1 MEKLRKLTVLIL
13 STIIMSSMTTNAF
26 AETNGSQIEKTS
38 FADIKSEVAR
48 EANIVKELP
57 EERTEYTKEFLL
69 DDGTKM
75 IAEYEQPVHYQD
87 GKDNWLEYDNTLD
100 SNLKN
105 RSSDFR
111 VDLSE
116 KADAKELVKVNT
128 KNYSVSW
135 GFKDAADSSYQKA
148 DTQDIKENG
157 NEKYT
162 TLSNLTSEVTYE
174 NVYKNVNLQYIV
186 SPAGVKENII
196 LKDADVQNE
205 FFISYNIGTLRA
217 VQKDD
222 YTITLYNSD
231 SKEVFS
237 IVAPYMTDGK
247 EELSTQL
254 KMNIESYG
262 DGVLEVKLAVDYW
275 YIHGLFRSFPITI
288 DPQIISPSNQY
299 CLNLNE
305 AYYSGYALNHG
316 PYYVNYRDIMVA
328 VPRSLYSLGDGER
341 IVSAKYKFSISNS
354 SSLFADENEDAIII
368 NAHKITNYSGS
379 AVSFSPEI
387 LDYDSVTYAD
397 NETITFDLTKTYR
410 DWYSEENNKRGFIL
424 EARDTVGSKTVNF
437 NTSTIKPVL
446 TLIYKDFKGTE
457 SSLSYH
463 TYDVGQNATAS
474 VSDYLGNLVINQKLY
489 EGTGSRNPIS
499 LSMTYNSVDCDDL
512 FPNGGAAGMGWQLSC
527 NQYIR
532 EAPTALANAGYLYI
546 YTDSDG
552 TEHFLKQ
559 SGDSDD
565 WYDDDGFGFS
575 MTVGETEITVENG
588 NTQKYQL
595 PASGGRLKSETDSN
609 GNTINYTYTG
619 NNITQITDGTGQR
632 SVVFM
637 YEGGMVKYVD
647 LPNGDY
653 LCLDY
658 DGDFLTSVLF
668 PDGRASVFEYDN
680 DILVSVQQIYQSYS
694 NVSGTVTFDYV
705 NDQVTKVTEYGSDD
719 TEGNYIEMEYGS
731 DNTTVFTD
739 KQNRTTTYTFDNYG
753 NKVSVLNANG
763 YLENNGG
770 SGFSALS
777 GADSFTKNYI
787 VQSTEQSTNY
797 FTKVDGDRAGADSS
811 GGTFNID
818 GDEHFLGSTSVK
830 ISNP

>member
-13 STIIMSSMTTNAF
+13 STIIMSSMTTNAH
-26 AETNGSQIEKTS
+26 AETNVSETKQTS
-38 FADIKSEVAR
+38 FSDVKGAAET
-48 EANIVKELP
+48 EAAIVKELP

-75 IAEYEQPVHYQD
+75 IAEYEQPIHYQD
-87 GKDNWLEYDNTLD
+87 DKDNWLEYDNTLD

-247 EELSTQL
+247 EEYSTQL
-254 KMNIESYG
+254 KMSIESYG
-262 DGVLEVKLAVDYW
+262 NGVLEVKLAVDYW

-288 DPQIISPSNQY
+288 DPQIVSPNNQY

-305 AYYSGYALNHG
+305 AYYSGYSLNHG
-316 PYYVNYRDIMVA
+316 PYYINYRDITVA
-328 VPRSLYSLGDGER
+328 VPHSLYSLGDGER

-354 SSLFADENEDAIII
+354 SNLFTNDNEDAIVI

-379 AVSFSPEI
+379 AVSFSPDI
-387 LDYDSVTYAD
+387 LDYDTVTYSD

-410 DWYSEENNKRGFIL
+410 DWYSEESNKRGFIL

-489 EGTGSRNPIS
+489 EGTARAI
-499 LSMTYNSVDCDDL
+499 LSA
-512 FPNGGAAGMGWQLSC
+512 FP
-527 NQYIR
+527 
-532 EAPTALANAGYLYI
+532 
-546 YTDSDG
+546 
-552 TEHFLKQ
+552 
-559 SGDSDD
+559 
-565 WYDDDGFGFS
+565 
-575 MTVGETEITVENG
+575 
-588 NTQKYQL
+588 
-595 PASGGRLKSETDSN
+595 
-609 GNTINYTYTG
+609 
-619 NNITQITDGTGQR
+619 
-632 SVVFM
+632 
-637 YEGGMVKYVD
+637 
-647 LPNGDY
+647 
-653 LCLDY
+653 
-658 DGDFLTSVLF
+658 
-668 PDGRASVFEYDN
+668 
-680 DILVSVQQIYQSYS
+680 
-694 NVSGTVTFDYV
+694 
-705 NDQVTKVTEYGSDD
+705 
-719 TEGNYIEMEYGS
+719 
-731 DNTTVFTD
+731 
-739 KQNRTTTYTFDNYG
+739 
-753 NKVSVLNANG
+753 
-763 YLENNGG
+763 
-770 SGFSALS
+770 
-777 GADSFTKNYI
+777 
-787 VQSTEQSTNY
+787 
-797 FTKVDGDRAGADSS
+797 
-811 GGTFNID
+811 
-818 GDEHFLGSTSVK
+818 
-830 ISNP
+830 